1 LKVSNLL
8 SQIENEW
15 NHKREEMHRETSD
28 YQTEM
33 LENQELIA
41 QRTMRD
47 STVMKVIAILT
58 ALFLPGTFIAVRPR
72 HPSLAP
78 TGSADR
84 YFAIQILF
92 TVPVFHWDDEDP
104 IQPHLITYWI
114 FTVPITTTFVVG
126 FSIWFAGI
134 WRQERRE
141 EKERARKRLQ
151 RKRDRERDVA
161 DAAAESARVEANT
174 AGLRAAVEPVVENSY
189 GSGV

>member
-1 LKVSNLL
+1 
-8 SQIENEW
+8 
-15 NHKREEMHRETSD
+15 
-28 YQTEM
+28 
-33 LENQELIA
+33 
-41 QRTMRD
+41 
-47 STVMKVIAILT
+47 
-58 ALFLPGTFIAVRPR
+58 LPYVPATQVFA
-72 HPSLAP
+72 S

-84 YFAIQILF
+84 HFAIQILF

-104 IQPHLITYWI
+104 IQPRLITYWI

-161 DAAAESARVEANT
+161 DAAAESARMEANT
-174 AGLRAAVEPVVENSY
+174 AGLRAAVEPVVEDSY

>member
-72 HPSLAP
+72 HPSLC
-78 TGSADR
+78 
-84 YFAIQILF
+84 LN
-92 TVPVFHWDDEDP
+92 
-104 IQPHLITYWI
+104 
-114 FTVPITTTFVVG
+114 
-126 FSIWFAGI
+126 
-134 WRQERRE
+134 
-141 EKERARKRLQ
+141 RLC
-151 RKRDRERDVA
+151 
-161 DAAAESARVEANT
+161 
-174 AGLRAAVEPVVENSY
+174 
-189 GSGV
+189 